1 MLNLLFMNKKA
12 ILRIIAINFRFAT
25 ILLFLLAACSAPK
38 AVLQTNDGYDL
49 YLTRIAAAEA
59 LLQLNKVSEARQYLD
74 ACALQHRN
82 LEWHFLDAF
91 LDQSATTLPHP
102 GGQTWSAIAMSP
114 DGRTLAV
121 TGADS
126 TVTLY
131 NYPAFTVARQL
142 RAHPSAVSTIAFS
155 NDGTKLASGG
165 RDHAVILWEVQT
177 GRQIWKNDRAFS
189 RGIYQ
194 VRFSPNNQ
202 FLGVVSWELRQITP
216 NVMGFGKILDAGTG
230 EEIQKVE
237 TEPHPAA
244 GIVFTNGGDRFVI
257 SCWGEIV
264 ASYDRAS
271 GNQLWKYDL
280 SDYKEYNAFHSVD
293 ISPDGKTIVAG
304 AADHRLHILNSETG
318 ELLRRIEPWEGHTKI
333 IKAVA
338 FTRDGKWFASA
349 GEDQT
354 IHIWDAKDYTKKHS
368 LIGHNGMVTGLV
380 WSKDG
385 NTLISVSQDGT
396 LKTWSLGQPFSV
408 HYEVCDFGPWQTPLT
423 SDKRSF
429 GASCSDEKL
438 VMYEIRTGK
447 ALVHFG
453 AFKALSGVLSR
464 DDRYMVTGGFDG
476 IARLWDVKTGHQ
488 IQAFEGHTARLDGVA
503 YLNKTGQILSVGDTT
518 LRVWSR
524 NETAPVT
531 IVPMDNTPFRLVLTP
546 DESTVFVGSGDGE
559 VRGFRTSDWTETARF
574 RCENGLQEMAA
585 SPDGRSLAV
594 FSGKNLEVWDIPTG
608 KRRYLLEGH
617 LQSGYGVNFSAD
629 SRYLV
634 TGSYDQTFK
643 LWNLATGHCTLTFHG
658 YEDTI
663 YSSQFLSE
671 REILLGTSQGR
682 MFYYDFR

>member
-1 MLNLLFMNKKA
+1 MMSNK
-12 ILRIIAINFRFAT
+12 IIISV
-25 ILLFLLAACSAPK
+25 LFLGLAAACNTAK
-38 AVLQTNDGYDL
+38 TVLPTDDGYAL

-59 LLQLNKVSEARQYLD
+59 LLQLNKTSEARNYLN
-74 ACALQHRN
+74 ACAPQHRN

-114 DGRTLAV
+114 DGRTVAV

-131 NYPAFTVARQL
+131 NYPGFSVARQL
-142 RAHPSAVSTIAFS
+142 RGHPSAVSTIAFS

-177 GRQIWKNDRAFS
+177 GREIWKNDRAFS

-194 VRFSPNNQ
+194 VRFSPDDQ

-244 GIVFTNGGDRFVI
+244 GIVFTNGGDRFAI
-257 SCWGEIV
+257 SCWGETV

-271 GNQLWKYDL
+271 GKRLWKYDL
-280 SDYKEYNAFHSVD
+280 SDYEEYNAFHSVD
-293 ISPDGKTIVAG
+293 ISPDGQTIIAG
-304 AADHRLHILNSETG
+304 STDHRIHILDSQTG
-318 ELLRRIEPWEGHTKI
+318 ALLRRIEPWEGHTKI

-354 IHIWDAKDYTKKHS
+354 IHIWDAKDYTKKFS
-368 LIGHNGMVTGLV
+368 LIGHSGMVAGLA

-385 NTLISVSQDGT
+385 NTLISVAMDGA
-396 LKTWSLGQPFSV
+396 LKTWDLSQPFSV
-408 HYEVCDFGPWQTPLT
+408 NYEVCDFGPWQMPVT
-423 SDKRSF
+423 SDKQSF
-429 GASCSDEKL
+429 GAPCSDEKL

-447 ALVHFG
+447 PLVHFG
-453 AFKALSGVLSR
+453 AFKGLSGVLSR
-464 DDRYMVTGGFDG
+464 DGAYMVTGGFDG
-476 IARLWDVKTGHQ
+476 IARLWDVKKGQQ
-488 IQAFEGHTARLDGVA
+488 IKAFEGHTARLDGVG
-503 YLNKTGQILSVGDTT
+503 YMNTTGQVLSVGDTT
-518 LRVWSR
+518 LRVWR
-524 NETAPVT
+524 REQDTPVK
-531 IVPMDNTPFRLVLTP
+531 IIPMDNTPFRLVLPP
-546 DESTVFVGSGDGE
+546 DESTLFVGFGDGE
-559 VRGFRTSDWTETARF
+559 VRGYRTGDWSETVRF

-594 FSGKNLEVWDIPTG
+594 FSGKNLEIWDIPTG
-608 KRRYLLEGH
+608 KRKYLLEGH
-617 LQSGYGVNFSAD
+617 LQSGYGVSFSAD

-634 TGSYDQTFK
+634 TGSNDQTFK
-643 LWNLATGHCTLTFHG
+643 LWNLVTGQCTLTFHG

-663 YSSQFLSE
+663 YSAQLLGKNGL
-671 REILLGTSQGR
+671 LLGTSQGR
-682 MFYYDFR
+682 IFYYDFKW